1 MTEASMRLVGDRRF
15 PGCPEV
21 VSDVRIYA
29 ARWLVMELPRAADD
43 ANLLDNVRLLVTEIA
58 TNAIRHTISGR
69 WSNGAFRVRMWL
81 GNGGRIRV
89 EVRDQG
95 WWSGPRLRSDANET
109 GGRGLR
115 ILAAVA
121 MKWGVRR
128 HWFGR
133 TVWFELLAQ
142 APVAASPA
150 YLDAPEPIVDQ
161 VSGRVIRS
169 CG

>member
-1 MTEASMRLVGDRRF
+1 MRLVGEMRF

-29 ARWLVMELPRAADD
+29 ASWLVRELPEAADD

-69 WSNGAFRVRMWL
+69 WRKGAFRVRMWL
-81 GNGGRIRV
+81 GSGGRIRV

-95 WWSGPRLRSDANET
+95 WWSGPRLRDDANET
-109 GGRGLR
+109 GGRGLQ

-121 MKWGVRR
+121 TRWGVRR
-128 HWFGR
+128 HWLGR
-133 TVWFELLAQ
+133 TVWFELLVQ
-142 APVAASPA
+142 APVAGGTA
-150 YLDAPEPIVDQ
+150 YLDEPEQRDLFPRQ
-161 VSGRVIRS
+161 AHA
-169 CG
+169 